1 MEQKM
6 DVYSKIQHLLADE
19 PSDWLAENKRM
30 EMEEDAP
37 WLKISQTVALRIL
50 GRLREINMSQNELAD
65 KIGISRQQVN
75 KWLKGRENFTIET
88 LTRLG
93 GPVGMTLEEL
103 VQSFPKKDSAHLQ
116 EEKAE
121 IQLQG

>member
-1 MEQKM
+1 M

-19 PSDWLAENKRM
+19 PSDWLAESKRM
-30 EMEEDAP
+30 EIEENAP
-37 WLKISQTVALRIL
+37 WLRTSQTVALRIL
-50 GRLREINMSQNELAD
+50 GRLRELNMSQNELAD

-93 GPVGMTLEEL
+93 GSVGMTLEDL
-103 VQSFPKKDSAHLQ
+103 VKPFPKHTAMHMQ

-121 IQLQG
+121 LQGQR

>member
-1 MEQKM
+1 M

-19 PSDWLAENKRM
+19 PSDWLAESKRM
-30 EMEEDAP
+30 AMEEDAP
-37 WLKISQTVALRIL
+37 WLKTSQTVALRIL
-50 GRLREINMSQNELAD
+50 GRLREMNMSQNELAD
-65 KIGISRQQVN
+65 RIGISRQQVN

-103 VQSFPKKDSAHLQ
+103 VQPFSERIPLHMQ
-116 EEKAE
+116 EEKA
-121 IQLQG
+121 GH

>member
-1 MEQKM
+1 M

-37 WLKISQTVALRIL
+37 WLKTSQTVALRIL
-50 GRLREINMSQNELAD
+50 GRLRETNMSQNELAD
-65 KIGISRQQVN
+65 KIGISRQQIN

-88 LTRLG
+88 LTKLG
-93 GPVGMTLEEL
+93 EPVGLTLEEL
-103 VQSFPKKDSAHLQ
+103 GQPFPEKNVVDKQ

-121 IQLQG
+121 LQGQR